1 MPQRAAMD
9 RRHIVNEARD
19 LGRHHSYMNT
29 IWTDL
34 LGSTIRYAGTK
45 YRTRV
50 IECGDGEPLV
60 LLHGGGG
67 HAEAF
72 SRNVVRLGRN
82 FRAMAIDMVWHGLSS
97 KPPFHG
103 ETIAV
108 YAGQVIDL
116 LDTLGIAK
124 AHVEG
129 EAIGGRVALWL
140 AIHRPD
146 RVLKLILNNTGG
158 VSFKEGSV
166 KAQPESRGRYQTA
179 ASAAVENP
187 TRETVRQR
195 LERLMVTPD
204 RVTDE
209 LVEIRYRFYSDSE
222 TNKAQLNIRS
232 TNDPEFTE
240 DEVSQ
245 ILASGIDQPYG
256 VAQAPDG
263 SVVVVEQGAGRLL
276 SVRDGSVSVL
286 ASGLY
291 GYGDHR
297 WKAMLVDQ
305 IVEHRENG
313 GVEQTTIPNDE

>member
-1 MPQRAAMD
+1 
-9 RRHIVNEARD
+9 
-19 LGRHHSYMNT
+19 MNS

-34 LGSTIRYAGTK
+34 LGSTIRYVGTK

-108 YAGQVIDL
+108 YADQVIDL

-140 AIHRPD
+140 AIHRSD

-158 VSFKEGSV
+158 VQFKEGSV

-209 LVEIRYRFYSDSE
+209 LVEIRYKFYSDPE

-240 DEVSQ
+240 EEVSR
-245 ILASGIDQPYG
+245 IK
-256 VAQAPDG
+256 APT
-263 SVVVVEQGAGRLL
+263 L
-276 SVRDGSVSVL
+276 VL
-286 ASGLY
+286 ATDHNPLRGADAGKRLAALISGAKFHLIK
-291 GYGDHR
+291 DAAIWAQWEQAEEH
-297 WKAMLVDQ
+297 DQ
-305 IVEHRENG
+305 AVTSFLKG
-313 GVEQTTIPNDE
+313 QA

>member
-1 MPQRAAMD
+1 
-9 RRHIVNEARD
+9 
-19 LGRHHSYMNT
+19 MNT

-50 IECGDGEPLV
+50 IECGDGEPLI

-82 FRAMAIDMVWHGLSS
+82 FRAMAMDMVWHGLSS

-108 YAGQVIDL
+108 YADQVIDL

-140 AIHRPD
+140 AIRRPD

-166 KAQPESRGRYQTA
+166 KATPESRGRYQTA

-209 LVEIRYRFYSDSE
+209 LVEIRYKFYSDPE

-245 ILASGIDQPYG
+245 IKVPTL
-256 VAQAPDG
+256 
-263 SVVVVEQGAGRLL
+263 
-276 SVRDGSVSVL
+276 VL
-286 ASGLY
+286 ATDHNPLRGADAGKRLAALISGAKFHLIK
-291 GYGDHR
+291 DAAIWVQWEQAEEH
-297 WKAMLVDQ
+297 DQ
-305 IVEHRENG
+305 AV
-313 GVEQTTIPNDE
+313 TTFLKGQS

>member
-1 MPQRAAMD
+1 
-9 RRHIVNEARD
+9 
-19 LGRHHSYMNT
+19 MNT

-50 IECGDGEPLV
+50 IECGDGEPLI

-82 FRAMAIDMVWHGLSS
+82 FRAMAMDMVWHGLSS
-97 KPPFHG
+97 KPAFRG
-103 ETIAV
+103 ETIPV
-108 YAGQVIDL
+108 YADQVIDL
-116 LDTLGIAK
+116 LDSLRIAK

-179 ASAAVENP
+179 ASAAIETP

-209 LVEIRYRFYSDSE
+209 LVEIRYKFYSDPE

-240 DEVSQ
+240 EEVSR
-245 ILASGIDQPYG
+245 IKVPTL
-256 VAQAPDG
+256 
-263 SVVVVEQGAGRLL
+263 
-276 SVRDGSVSVL
+276 VL
-286 ASGLY
+286 ATDHNPLRGADAGKRLAALISGAKFHLIKDAAIWAQWEQAE
-291 GYGDHR
+291 DH
-297 WKAMLVDQ
+297 DQ
-305 IVEHRENG
+305 AVVSFLKG
-313 GVEQTTIPNDE
+313 QA

>member
-1 MPQRAAMD
+1 M
-9 RRHIVNEARD
+9 
-19 LGRHHSYMNT
+19 
-29 IWTDL
+29 
-34 LGSTIRYAGTK
+34 
-45 YRTRV
+45 
-50 IECGDGEPLV
+50 IECGDGEPLI

-82 FRAMAIDMVWHGLSS
+82 FRAMAMDMVWHGLSS

-108 YAGQVIDL
+108 YADQVIDL

-146 RVLKLILNNTGG
+146 RVVKLILNNTGG

-179 ASAAVENP
+179 ASAAIETP

-209 LVEIRYRFYSDSE
+209 LVEIRYKFYSDPE

-232 TNDPEFTE
+232 TSDPEFTE
-240 DEVSQ
+240 EEV
-245 ILASGIDQPYG
+245 
-256 VAQAPDG
+256 
-263 SVVVVEQGAGRLL
+263 GRITVPTL
-276 SVRDGSVSVL
+276 VL
-286 ASGLY
+286 ATDHNPLRGADAGKRLAALISGSKFHLIK
-291 GYGDHR
+291 DAAIWAQWEQAEEH
-297 WKAMLVDQ
+297 DQ
-305 IVEHRENG
+305 AVVSFLKG
-313 GVEQTTIPNDE
+313 

>member
-1 MPQRAAMD
+1 
-9 RRHIVNEARD
+9 
-19 LGRHHSYMNT
+19 MNT

-50 IECGDGEPLV
+50 IECGDGEPLI

-82 FRAMAIDMVWHGLSS
+82 FRAMAMDMVWHGLSS

-108 YAGQVIDL
+108 YADQVIDL

-146 RVLKLILNNTGG
+146 RVVKLILNNTGG

-179 ASAAVENP
+179 ASAAIETP

-209 LVEIRYRFYSDSE
+209 LVEIRYKFYSDPE

-232 TNDPEFTE
+232 TSDPEFTE
-240 DEVSQ
+240 EEV
-245 ILASGIDQPYG
+245 
-256 VAQAPDG
+256 
-263 SVVVVEQGAGRLL
+263 GRITVPTL
-276 SVRDGSVSVL
+276 VL
-286 ASGLY
+286 ATDHNPLRGADAGKRLAALISGSKFHLIK
-291 GYGDHR
+291 DAAIWAQWEQAEEH
-297 WKAMLVDQ
+297 DQ
-305 IVEHRENG
+305 AVVSFLKG
-313 GVEQTTIPNDE
+313 